1 MITPFNPEL
10 DERVCS
16 IAADDYENTLKAT
29 DHILEK
35 LIKDPEGHVSRNLI
49 YSSGSSYEPY
59 GGGGGGGGYGGRG
72 GGGGGGYR
80 DPMEVY
86 MSLYGKER
94 DNNL

>member
-49 YSSGSSYEPY
+49 YSSVASYEPY
-59 GGGGGGGGYGGRG
+59 GGR

>member
-1 MITPFNPEL
+1 MITPFNPAL

-35 LIKDPEGHVSRNLI
+35 LVKDPEGHVSRNLI
-49 YSSGSSYEPY
+49 YSSGASYEPY
-59 GGGGGGGGYGGRG
+59 GGRGGGRG
-72 GGGGGGYR
+72 GGGYR
-80 DPMEVY
+80 NPMEVY
-86 MSLYGKER
+86 MSLYGKKR